1 MSQRVSTLKRNF
13 TAGELKKTLHAAEEL
28 GFYNNGAKRI
38 ENMIVLPEGGLARC
52 PGTRFVTEVYNEA
65 ETGLLMPFKF
75 SRNDTRVVCFNGGKG
90 MVFKSSGFVETTPG
104 SGVPYTFNTPWN
116 AAALVNLRWGAAADV
131 VFVADGATPKL
142 VKRLADNNW
151 SVSDYPATNGPVRT
165 QNTDTA
171 KTIGVSAVTGSIA
184 LTSNFDI
191 FAAGHIGTIWR
202 LDEPDLSLIPYW
214 TASETVTTGGLP
226 AVSYRRYLGRV
237 YRATAPPGYPAA
249 GSYGAGVNPPTQDFG
264 QFQSVPDGVVWEF
277 VYETFGF
284 VQITAVT
291 DARNATATVLGVPG
305 GVQTVLPD
313 SLVTKPTYRWS
324 EPAWS
329 SLRSYPTV
337 VGFVQQRVAWLDNL
351 GQFWISQP
359 GDYYSFRVTPDDSSA
374 VFGQMLSMDG
384 SVVQP
389 RWAVSN
395 GWILVGASDSEPL
408 VRGPGAYDAI
418 TKSNVTVITDK
429 GQGSASHV
437 PAIADAGVA
446 FIGGSRQRLNY
457 AKTNRLI
464 ESINVDEL
472 SVASNHVLKGR
483 ALGLAYQHDPHRI
496 LWGYSADGALW
507 AYTFRP
513 DQQVVA
519 AHRHPRADAYVESVA
534 TMYSAD
540 GEHAELWLLV
550 RRVINGVT
558 RRFVEVL
565 QPFFEP
571 LDDDAPTA
579 EGAWFYDC
587 ALEYVGPP
595 VTTLSGLD
603 HLAGATVGIFLN
615 GQDLPR
621 QVVSPSG
628 TVTIPLLTAA
638 TIRAVVGLPL
648 PFAVETLDMSPAAN
662 GRTTRGGVKRATHAA
677 IEIVDGYGLE
687 VSVDSGEGPL
697 EKEIMFQSGAKP
709 LLGAPMPLETGRHPV
724 PLDGGHGLTVRLIAE
739 GDHGYPMTII
749 GLAPDLELSEI

>member
-1 MSQRVSTLKRNF
+1 MSQRVTTLKRNF

-38 ENMIVLPEGGLARC
+38 ENMIVLPEGGLARR
-52 PGTRFVTEVYNEA
+52 PGTRFITEVFNEA

-75 SRNDTRVVCFNGGKG
+75 SRTDTRIVCFNGGRG
-90 MVFKSSGFVETTPG
+90 MVFKSGGFVEASPG
-104 SGVPYTFNTPWN
+104 SGPYTFTAPWT
-116 AAALVNLRWGAAADV
+116 AAALPNLRWGAAADL
-131 VFVADGATPKL
+131 VFVADGAAPKL
-142 VKRLADNNW
+142 VRRLADNNW
-151 SVSDYPATNGPVRT
+151 TVTNYPATNGPVRT

-171 KTIGVSAVTGSIA
+171 KTIGVSGVTGSVE

-191 FAAGHIGTIWR
+191 FDGGHVGTIWR

-214 TASETVTTGGLP
+214 TASESVTTGGLP

-237 YRATAPPGYPAA
+237 YRAKPPPGFLSGGAYI
-249 GSYGAGVNPPTQDFG
+249 AGVNPPIQDFG
-264 QFQSVPDGVVWEF
+264 EFQATPNAVVWEF

-284 VQITAVT
+284 VQIAAVSGP
-291 DARNATATVLGVPG
+291 RNATATVLGVPG

-313 SLVTKPTYRWS
+313 SLVTKATYRWS

-329 SLRSYPTV
+329 SLRSFPTV
-337 VGFVQQRVAWLDNL
+337 VGFVQQRVAWFDNL

-374 VFGQMLSMDG
+374 VFGQMLSIDG

-418 TKSNVTVITDK
+418 TKNNVTVITDK

-437 PAIADAGVA
+437 PALADAGVA

-483 ALGLAYQHDPHRI
+483 AMGLAYQHDPNRI
-496 LWGYSADGALW
+496 LWGYNADGALW

-519 AHRHPRADAYVESVA
+519 AHRHPMAGGFVESVA
-534 TMYSAD
+534 TMYSVD
-540 GEHAELWLLV
+540 GERAELWLLV

-558 RRFVEVL
+558 RRFIETL

-571 LDDDAPTA
+571 LDAAAPTA
-579 EGAWFYDC
+579 ERAWFYDC

-595 VTTLSGLD
+595 VTTLSGLQ
-603 HLAGATVGIFLN
+603 HLAGATVGIFLD

-638 TIRAVVGLPL
+638 TIRAVVGLPI
-648 PFAVETLDMSPAAN
+648 PFKVETLDMSPSAN
-662 GRTTRGGVKRATHAA
+662 GRTTRGAAKRASHAA
-677 IEIVDGYGLE
+677 CDIVDGFGLE
-687 VSVDSGEGPL
+687 VSVDAGEGPL
-697 EKEIMFQSGAKP
+697 EKETVFQSGARP
-709 LLGAPMPLETGRHPV
+709 LLGAPMPLTTGREYF
-724 PLDGGHGLTVRLIAE
+724 PLDGAHGRSVSIIAE
-739 GDHGYPMTII
+739 GDHGYPITII
-749 GLAPDLELSEI
+749 GLAPDIELSEI